1 MTIDTDFVVGSP
13 GGRFVD
19 HASREA
25 GNRLW
30 DEARQRHGLQLGIAV
45 PDHPMNLSR
54 KHDEKRAEN
63 LDRQPRRHTA
73 GSEHIGDTTRWY
85 PVGGCI
91 FESYGD
97 LRYRIRMLFTVPD
110 LSVSG
115 SHAEARRI
123 MRNKQTDGRRR
134 MVNFRS
140 TDEGTR
146 IERYSATGRQSR
158 LDIAHRVLG
167 FEVIQDSGDNAGS
180 LWCPQG
186 LAQALEVLGDING
199 SAELLGVGLVE
210 GAGGM
215 ITGSEYRRA
224 GERSFD
230 RGERLAGGTGAQD

>member
-19 HASREA
+19 HASRET

-30 DEARQRHGLQLGIAV
+30 DEARQRHGLQLGIDV

-54 KHDEKRAEN
+54 AHDERR
-63 LDRQPRRHTA
+63 LDTLNRQPRRLTSGA
-73 GSEHIGDTTRWY
+73 GQTRDTTRWY
-85 PVGGCI
+85 PVGGCL

-97 LRYRIRMLFTVPD
+97 LRYRVRMLFTVPD

-146 IERYSATGRQSR
+146 IERYSASGRQSR
-158 LDIAHRVLG
+158 LDIAHKVLG
-167 FEVIQDSGDNAGS
+167 FEVIRDSGDNAGT

-186 LAQALEVLGDING
+186 LAQALDVLGDING

-215 ITGSEYRRA
+215 IIDREYRSLA
-224 GERSFD
+224 DRSFD
-230 RGERLAGGTGAQD
+230 RGDA